1 MDEFLV
7 GLLVYIH
14 SFFATPKIVPQVS
27 GVSIAPASDL
37 PEIKQS
43 VEPSASSAV
52 KLQKK
57 RAVKEV
63 QKNTITVEAVVK
75 ALNEYRSRNGA
86 GPLAIEKKLQEYAQ
100 SRADYLNSLG
110 KLDKHSG
117 HEAFMNNGGF
127 DKLGFNAVAENQSWN
142 YKGSAEGLISEFYA
156 KSFGHNKN
164 QLNPEYTHVGIG
176 IKGVFTNLVFG
187 GRKI

>member
-1 MDEFLV
+1 MDELIV

-14 SFFATPKIVPQVS
+14 SFFDTPKIVPQVS
-27 GVSIAPASDL
+27 GVSIAPASDF
-37 PEIKQS
+37 PEITQS
-43 VEPSASSAV
+43 VELSIPSRV
-52 KLQKK
+52 KPQKK
-57 RAVKEV
+57 KVIKGA
-63 QKNTITVEAVVK
+63 QKGAITVEGVLK

-164 QLNPEYTHVGIG
+164 QLNPEYTYVGIG